1 MDSVND
7 HRREHFRRW
16 QPLLQHDVSNDS
28 NNVPR
33 RRNSRD
39 IIDDSSSDDN
49 NGNDHDRD
57 DGDAGENNN
66 HTTSDDDFNMISK
79 KHYQS
84 TAAMCLC
91 TFTHS
96 WLLVSIFPYSGFMV
110 ISLVSDTDTNNAG
123 PYAGLLAAAFM
134 IGRATT
140 SFFWGRMAD
149 TYGRRT
155 VLYLSLTASA
165 IFSIQFGLSTS
176 FIMAFFWRFLLGAS
190 NGVAGISKA
199 VVSETANGHDKLET
213 SGMSLSMGMWAWGFL
228 LSPAISGFV
237 SDPIRQYEAFFE
249 ALKDT
254 PLYTFFEKY
263 PFILPNLISVVLSL
277 LCILAVKAYV
287 PETLPDS
294 DRRNPKYI
302 TSDFWFWIR
311 RKVHL
316 DTRQERFA
324 NRIPDVGN
332 QHTIEPLIGNTN
344 ERSENSMSEQR
355 SYQQNVRQARMIHTE
370 SVTLLSTSSPFTA
383 DDDDQQ
389 ADSNN
394 NNNNQNDNGGSS
406 SSEPSLSHSQPT
418 MASLWEKVDTRNHL
432 MLYWAFSFVA
442 IAIDEAF
449 PLFCMSRTGGLGLT
463 EKGIGKLLSSTGLLF
478 AVTQYH
484 VYAWIVDRYG
494 LGNSIRLGATLSAP
508 LAALIPVSLWLNAA
522 GKNSGGSWL
531 WSSSTSSSSSS
542 SDLTWAAF
550 IYLSLLLAAC
560 RIFGLVFF
568 SSITIVT
575 NRTVVPSHRGTMNG
589 LSMLGG
595 SFAKALGPVFAGGLV
610 GFSYSGVFKPQI
622 GSWFIFL
629 VIGLLATL
637 TARWT
642 SSVLRK
648 MPDIPRQPSLD
659 LSLCAVDS
667 DTAFDDSQQRLLA

>member
-7 HRREHFRRW
+7 QQEQYRRAL
-16 QPLLQHDVSNDS
+16 PQHEVSNNG
-28 NNVPR
+28 NNNIPR

-39 IIDDSSSDDN
+39 IDDSSSDVN
-49 NGNDHDRD
+49 ND
-57 DGDAGENNN
+57 DSRGGGGGGGEHNN
-66 HTTSDDDFNMISK
+66 HTASDEDFSLISK

-84 TAAMCLC
+84 TTAMCLC

-96 WLLVSIFPYSGFMV
+96 WLLVSVFPYSGFMV
-110 ISLVSDTDTNNAG
+110 ISLIPDTDTNNAG

-134 IGRATT
+134 IGRAVT

-155 VLYLSLTASA
+155 VLHMSLTASS
-165 IFSIQFGLSTS
+165 IFSIMFGLSTS
-176 FIMAFFWRFLLGAS
+176 FMVAFFWRFLLGAS

-199 VVSETANGHDKLET
+199 VVSETANGYDKLET

-237 SDPIRQYEAFFE
+237 SDPIRQYGSFFE
-249 ALKDT
+249 TLKDT
-254 PLYTFFEKY
+254 PIYAFLEKY
-263 PFILPNLISVVLSL
+263 PFILPNLISVFLSL
-277 LCILAVKAYV
+277 LCILAVKVYV
-287 PETLPDS
+287 PETLPEI

-302 TSDFWFWIR
+302 PSDFWFWIR
-311 RKVHL
+311 KNVQVG
-316 DTRQERFA
+316 TRRDRFA
-324 NRIPDVGN
+324 SRIPDISS
-332 QHTIEPLIGNTN
+332 QHIIEPLIGNTN
-344 ERSENSMSEQR
+344 VRSENGMIEHG
-355 SYQQNVRQARMIHTE
+355 SYQQNIRQARMIHTE
-370 SVTLLSTSSPFTA
+370 SVTLLSTSSPFNP
-383 DDDDQQ
+383 DNDDQQ
-389 ADSNN
+389 VDHNN
-394 NNNNQNDNGGSS
+394 NNNNQNGNGRSS
-406 SSEPSLSHSQPT
+406 SLESSQAQSQSQPT
-418 MASLWEKVDTRNHL
+418 MESLWSKVDTRNHL

-463 EKGIGKLLSSTGLLF
+463 ENGIGKLLSSTGLVF

-484 VYAWIVDRYG
+484 VYACIVDKYG
-494 LGNSIRLGATLSAP
+494 LSNSIRLGATLSAP
-508 LAALIPVSLWLNAA
+508 LAAFIPVSLWLNA
-522 GKNSGGSWL
+522 GSGSGGGSWL
-531 WSSSTSSSSSS
+531 WSSSTSSSSSSS

-575 NRTVVPSHRGTMNG
+575 NRTVIPSHRGTMNG

-595 SFAKALGPVFAGGLV
+595 SFAKGLGPVFAGGLV

-622 GSWFIFL
+622 GSWFVFL

-642 SSVLRK
+642 TSVLRK
-648 MPDIPRQPSLD
+648 MSDIPRQPSLD
-659 LSLCAVDS
+659 LSLCPVDS
-667 DTAFDDSQQRLLA
+667 DTGLDDSQQRLLT